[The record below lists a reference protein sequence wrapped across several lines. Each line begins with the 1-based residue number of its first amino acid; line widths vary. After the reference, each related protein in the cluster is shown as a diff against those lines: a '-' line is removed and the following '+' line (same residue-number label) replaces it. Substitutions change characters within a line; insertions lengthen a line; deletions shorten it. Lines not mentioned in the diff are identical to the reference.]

1 MVVLIIGGV
10 VTPVLQLGWVDIDL
24 IDSDVIM
31 SIYRERAKRVSF
43 SLYHQYV
50 TRPAHLRVCVGFR
63 FHQSL
68 SVYH

>member
-43 SLYHQYV
+43 ILSISSIRDPA
-50 TRPAHLRVCVGFR
+50 RPLACLRW
-63 FHQSL
+63 L
-68 SVYH
+68 